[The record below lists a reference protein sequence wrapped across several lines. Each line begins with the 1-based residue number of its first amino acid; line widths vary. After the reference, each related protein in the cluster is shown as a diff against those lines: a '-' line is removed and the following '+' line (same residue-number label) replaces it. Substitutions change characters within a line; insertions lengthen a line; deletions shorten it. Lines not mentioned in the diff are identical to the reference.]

1 MIDRSSSTAAKSS
14 AVGGGVQR
22 LGRAPKI
29 ARPGESNE
37 AVSQVLPLQQ
47 EKTQRR

>member
-1 MIDRSSSTAAKSS
+1 VAG
-14 AVGGGVQR
+14 VVQR

-29 ARPGESNE
+29 ARPGEPNE

-47 EKTQRR
+47 EEDHKDEDDAGHR